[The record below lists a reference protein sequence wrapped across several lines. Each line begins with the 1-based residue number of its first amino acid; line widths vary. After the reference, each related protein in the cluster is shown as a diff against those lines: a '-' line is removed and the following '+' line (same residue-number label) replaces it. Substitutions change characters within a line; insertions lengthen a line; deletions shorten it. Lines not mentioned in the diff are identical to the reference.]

1 MTKTTWTFAPAG
13 VRGQGTADARPY
25 PGVVVCPT
33 PEAVRGT
40 GLPAD
45 GFAVDV
51 RGMTGDEI
59 ARLRPLTGPVA
70 VLAGTSA
77 PIAQNVIAQNVIAQ
91 NVIAQQSNQND
102 DTTLGLR
109 FPGRPPS

>member
-13 VRGQGTADARPY
+13 VLGQAVADARPY

-40 GLPAD
+40 GLPSG
-45 GFAVDV
+45 GFAAEV
-51 RGMTGDEI
+51 RGMTGDQI
-59 ARLRPLTGPVA
+59 ARLRPLTGSVA
-70 VLAGTSA
+70 VLARACA
-77 PIAQNVIAQNVIAQ
+77 PTAQ
-91 NVIAQQSNQND
+91 NVIAQQSTQHD

-109 FPGRPPS
+109 SPGRPQS